1 MKRPLEPYAQLYDKV
16 QASLGPQ
23 RLPLLIGIDGADGCG
38 KSSTASWLAWQF
50 GMKVI
55 HLDLYT
61 DAGTG
66 ALTTFAD
73 EVARPIN
80 RRVGQHKKP
89 MIVEGILLL
98 EAFAAVGRQPDVL
111 VFIDGEPSGSLAGRI
126 LGYWSQY
133 RPREK
138 ADFVVTGHN
147 AALT

>member
-1 MKRPLEPYAQLYDKV
+1 M
-16 QASLGPQ
+16 
-23 RLPLLIGIDGADGCG
+23 
-38 KSSTASWLAWQF
+38 
-50 GMKVI
+50 I

-61 DAGTG
+61 DPGTG

-73 EVARPIN
+73 EVARLIN

-89 MIVEGILLL
+89 MIVEGIFLL

-111 VFIDGEPSGSLAGRI
+111 VFIDGEPSGPLAGRI
-126 LGYWSQY
+126 LGYWSQH

-138 ADFVVTGHN
+138 ADFVVSGHN